1 MDRKK
6 QLSNVLDASRLTNHD
21 GILIGDSVAGPT
33 VWDGFAEIA
42 PIHAVI
48 SGEDEAAEQR
58 KSAVQIEEIEALVS
72 EATVLLDLGCG
83 YGRIAKYLLP
93 RARLAAYIGIDGS
106 STMLRLFKARH
117 ESSEQESAT
126 PAVFVNSDMARLPI
140 LDGSIDLVVVSAV
153 FLHNHKSIVRSAMS
167 EIGRVLKTGGK
178 ILVYSSFPRKATA
191 MGIQGTAYQ
200 ALLNILGTPTRNG
213 PVRYYSKSEL
223 KELFTSFSRLRLK
236 PTGFEVM
243 PKSIIGL
250 RGTAERVY
258 RLRVSAPIN
267 RTLEKLVP
275 AKWHAAFARH
285 YDVLA
290 TK

>member
-1 MDRKK
+1 MDPKE
-6 QLSNVLDASRLTNHD
+6 QLPNVLDSSRLTDRD
-21 GILIGDSVAGPT
+21 GILISDSIVGPS
-33 VWDGFAEIA
+33 VWDGFAESA

-48 SGEDEAAEQR
+48 SGEDEVAEQR
-58 KSAVQIEEIEALVS
+58 KSALQIDEIEALVS
-72 EATVLLDLGCG
+72 ESTVLLDLGCG

-93 RARLAAYIGIDGS
+93 RKRLAAYIGIDGS
-106 STMLRLFKARH
+106 STMLRMFKARH
-117 ESSEQESAT
+117 DSSMQESAT
-126 PAVFVNSDMARLPI
+126 PAVFVHGDMARLPI
-140 LDGSIDLVVVSAV
+140 LDGSIDLIVVSAV

-167 EIGRVLKTGGK
+167 EVGRVLKTGGR

-191 MGIQGTAYQ
+191 MGIQGTVYQ
-200 ALLNILGTPTRNG
+200 ALLNVVGSPKRNG
-213 PVRYYSKSEL
+213 PVRYYSKREL
-223 KELFTSFSRLRLK
+223 KDLFNGFSSLRLK

-250 RGTAERVY
+250 RGSAERLY

-267 RTLEKLVP
+267 RTLEKMVP